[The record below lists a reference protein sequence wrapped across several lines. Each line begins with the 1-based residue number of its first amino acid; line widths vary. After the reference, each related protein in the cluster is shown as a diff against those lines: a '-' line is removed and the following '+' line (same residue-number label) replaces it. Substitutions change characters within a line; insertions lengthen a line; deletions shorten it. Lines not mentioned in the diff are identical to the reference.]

1 MTSGNDFHYQDLSR
15 RVLLSATLSPH
26 RSLNRTGFLA
36 VMIALSVASFAAGI
50 AFLLMGAW
58 PVLGFLGLDV
68 LAIYIAFRI
77 NFARA
82 RAYEEVHVSYAE
94 CRVRRVSHRGDLVQW
109 SFNPLWVRIQR
120 EDHVE
125 FGLERLYLIARG
137 HRISLGRFL
146 GPEEKESFYKV
157 LAPALQEACRG
168 PTYNP
173 IAGAVA
179 AK

>member
-1 MTSGNDFHYQDLSR
+1 MSSANDFHHDDLTR

-26 RSLNRTGFLA
+26 RSLNRTGFLVLMITLSA
-36 VMIALSVASFAAGI
+36 VSFVAGV

-58 PVLGFLGLDV
+58 PVVGFFGLDV

-82 RAYEEVHVSYAE
+82 RAFEEIHVSYAE
-94 CRVRRVSHRGDLVQW
+94 CRVRRVSHRGDVVEW
-109 SFNPLWVRIQR
+109 SFNPLWVRIHR
-120 EDHVE
+120 EDHAE

-137 HRISLGRFL
+137 DRISLGRFL
-146 GPEEKESFYKV
+146 GPDEKESFYNALV
-157 LAPALQEACRG
+157 PALREACRG

-173 IAGAVA
+173 ISA
-179 AK
+179 